1 MEYSACEKK
10 ETNISLIMKF
20 AVVEYSSKTG
30 AIWKH
35 SDNRPNY
42 LCDPV
47 HEIDPTSF
55 GCYVSALKG
64 EHIPLTR
71 FIVGSQIHPITRI
84 YRKIEKRL
92 SGNWPANYDIS
103 YLKQFDALL
112 VVYQISDGHEMVRFI
127 KRIKK
132 IHPKCVLLGVPTQ
145 PYGILKDH
153 WNARPESIKEL
164 KDFMN
169 ACDVFLTIVKRTLPV
184 WKKMTGTKVVY
195 MPQPYP
201 VDFASLK
208 FLSREKKHNIIF
220 VAGVTGRD
228 NIAKGQI
235 VAKKLQELLPR
246 YRIHMAQIP
255 GMDLDTKNLE
265 GSKFD
270 IIPFEPWQGHLG
282 TLAKATLVINT
293 DYTQTR
299 GRVQA
304 DCAAVG
310 TPSIGANSDG
320 QDDLFP
326 SLPGERETTIGEL
339 VAQGKRLL
347 QDEAY
352 YKEVMRTAK
361 GKLEQYNYRN
371 SKSRVEELVSHIRK
385 EKESQ

>member
-1 MEYSACEKK
+1 
-10 ETNISLIMKF
+10 MKF

-55 GCYVSALKG
+55 GCYVSALAG
-64 EHIPLTR
+64 EHIPLIS
-71 FIVGSQIHPITRI
+71 FIIGEDVPLLNRI
-84 YRKIEKRL
+84 YRKIIKRIT
-92 SGNWPANYDIS
+92 GNWPSNYSLD
-103 YLKQFDALL
+103 YFKQFDALL

-127 KRIKK
+127 KRMKK
-132 IHPKCVLLGVPTQ
+132 IHQSCVLLGVPTQ
-145 PYGILKDH
+145 PYGILQDR
-153 WNARPESIKEL
+153 WNARPGSVQEI

-169 ACDVFLTIVKRTLPV
+169 PCDVFLTIVKRTLPV
-184 WKKMTGTKVVY
+184 WKKMTSTPVLY

-208 FLSREKKHNIIF
+208 FLPREKKRNVIF

-235 VAKKLQELLPR
+235 VAKKLQELFPA
-246 YRIHMAQIP
+246 YRIHMAQVP
-255 GMDLDTKNLE
+255 GMDIATKNLE

-270 IIPFEPWQGHLG
+270 IIPFEPWQDHLG
-282 TLAKATLVINT
+282 TLARATLIINT

-299 GRVQA
+299 GRVQVDA
-304 DCAAVG
+304 AAVG

-326 SLPGERETTIGEL
+326 SLPGERETTIEEL
-339 VAQGKRLL
+339 VAQGKKLL
-347 QDEAY
+347 QDEDY
-352 YKEVMRTAK
+352 YEETIRTAK